1 MTWPTC
7 TQCSQPYI
15 PIQHTTGCPW
25 CRDKPPPELLT
36 ESWRE
41 RRNRHRR
48 EATIQ
53 RRSNAETA

>member
-7 TQCSQPYI
+7 TQCGQPYI
-15 PIQHTTGCPW
+15 PIQHVTGCPW
-25 CRDKPPPELLT
+25 CRDKPTPAVLAG

-48 EATIQ
+48 EATQ
-53 RRSNAETA
+53 ARREAT